1 MAYYYDGDSE
11 PGSTH
16 DGWYLPGVG
25 EMRVIGKN
33 RDAINSAFSGVT
45 HDDISSNGTYWVSQ
59 DSKVD
64 EWNDGDKPAE
74 AVTVLVKPGDNDEH
88 LKIGDIDKNDS
99 RKLRIVKEIGG

>member
-33 RDAINSAFSGVT
+33 RDDINGAFPSGVT
-45 HDDISSNGTYWVSQ
+45 HNDVSSDAEYWVSQ
-59 DSKVD
+59 DSKT
-64 EWNDGDKPAE
+64 ETNGRSE
-74 AVTVLVKPGDNDEH
+74 AVRVHIKVGEK
-88 LKIGDIDKNDS
+88 DKRDLQ
-99 RKLRIVKEIGG
+99 KLRIVKEIGG

>member
-33 RDAINSAFSGVT
+33 RDDINGAFPSGVT
-45 HDDISSNGTYWVSQ
+45 HNDVSSDAEYWVSQ
-59 DSKVD
+59 DSKTETGNGRSEAVRVHIQV
-64 EWNDGDKPAE
+64 GDK
-74 AVTVLVKPGDNDEH
+74 DH
-88 LKIGDIDKNDS
+88 LKVDGKDKRDS
-99 RKLRIVKEIGG
+99 QKLRIVKEIGG